1 MRDNQTIFPIFM
13 YTEIFNMTYTI
24 RVGSNQ
30 AENDA
35 LIKKSSQHAMW
46 FHLKDFPSPHVIVV
60 NTITAGEF
68 DAEVIRRAAMLVKQ
82 RAAVNIRGLRKVDV
96 NYLTVKHVQRT
107 ETPGTVI
114 MLRSPKCIQ
123 V

>member
-1 MRDNQTIFPIFM
+1 M
-13 YTEIFNMTYTI
+13 YSEIFNVNYEI
-24 RVGSNQ
+24 RVGANK

-46 FHLKDFPSPHVIVV
+46 FHLKDFPSPHVVVV
-60 NTITAGEF
+60 NTTNAGEF

-82 RAAVNIRGLRKVDV
+82 RSAVSIRGLRKVGV
-96 NYLTVKHVQRT
+96 NYLAVKHVQRT

-114 MLRSPKCIQ
+114 MLRAPKCIQ